1 MGIMEV
7 VQQELVFELVY
18 GAGNQ
23 LEKSL
28 ELAKGTGALDLHFD
42 SAQGSVEEN
51 SYYFN

>member
-7 VQQELVFELVY
+7 VQQELKFEQVY
-18 GAGNQ
+18 GASNQ

-28 ELAKGTGALDLHFD
+28 KLAEGTGTLDLHFD
-42 SAQGSVEEN
+42 SAQGSVEQN